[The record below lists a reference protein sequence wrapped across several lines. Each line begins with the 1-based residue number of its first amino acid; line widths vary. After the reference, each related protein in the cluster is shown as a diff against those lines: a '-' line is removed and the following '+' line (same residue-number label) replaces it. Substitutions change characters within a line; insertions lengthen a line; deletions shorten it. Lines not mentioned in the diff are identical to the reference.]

1 MYKQNTQTYY
11 TYITSRNKHP
21 NFTSNRELS
30 NLPNL
35 NGLLRELVN

>member
-1 MYKQNTQTYY
+1 MCISKVLKHIIHIISPQG
-11 TYITSRNKHP
+11 NKHP

-35 NGLLRELVN
+35 IRLLR